1 MEPKQ
6 PVYPPQDAY
15 DKAEDAINLA
25 RDARERKLASLG
37 KSRTVPRVIADGK
50 LERCS
55 VCGYPFDRDVR
66 PSMSVA
72 FAQHLLKAHSQ
83 DKPAS
88 I

>member
-25 RDARERKLASLG
+25 RDARERKLASMG
-37 KSRTVPRVIADGK
+37 KGNAEPRLIAEGELK
-50 LERCS
+50 RCS
-55 VCGYPFDRDVR
+55 VCGYPFHADVR

-72 FAQHLLKAHSQ
+72 FAEHLVKAHQPS
-83 DKPAS
+83 S
-88 I
+88 G